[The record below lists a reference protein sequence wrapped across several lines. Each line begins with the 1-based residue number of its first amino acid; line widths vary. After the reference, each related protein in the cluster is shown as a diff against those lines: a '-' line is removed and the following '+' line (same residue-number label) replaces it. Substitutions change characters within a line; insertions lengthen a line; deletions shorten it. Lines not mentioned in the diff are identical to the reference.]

1 MVTDTIKKTSL
12 THFVFLLWEEDLK
25 KYTFSQI
32 LITGKAKNLSLHN
45 FIIMNIVTEKS
56 PSKFTNMLFRF
67 VTSDYE
73 YITNMGTDK
82 MK

>member
-1 MVTDTIKKTSL
+1 MI
-12 THFVFLLWEEDLK
+12 DLK

-45 FIIMNIVTEKS
+45 FIIMNIVIEKS
-56 PSKFTNMLFRF
+56 PLKFTNMLFRF
-67 VTSDYE
+67 VTSDNE

-82 MK
+82 IK